1 MEVLIILL
9 FPEKKLKQFSTPED
23 LFALAGIGFAG
34 IAALWASINLV
45 EVTSRWSS
53 FKCAV
58 FRLLE

>member
-45 EVTSRWSS
+45 EVTSR
-53 FKCAV
+53 
-58 FRLLE
+58 